1 MKKVRKVTARRVV
14 GRKNVKN
21 RVYEYVYYTLP
32 LNLYLP
38 RSYIERWGLEYVVIR
53 DDEKGTI
60 TVMPLKLAKE
70 QGIEVD

>member
-14 GRKNVKN
+14 GRKNVKD

-38 RSYIERWGLEYVVIR
+38 RSYIERWGVEYVVIR

-70 QGIEVD
+70 QGIEVE